1 MAGTER
7 IRDFAELASE
17 WFWETGPDLRFTF
30 LSERFEQITGLPRD
44 AVLGHTI
51 LEAARADLRDPRWQR
66 HLEDFLAQ
74 RPFHD
79 FQFATQLPS
88 GETRQLRVN
97 GKPYHDTQGRYLGYR
112 GTGSDVTDSERTHES
127 LFAVKARLEHLLNT
141 SPAMIYSFK
150 AGDNHAATFASNNIK
165 TQLGHDPHEFLDDP
179 GFWTQHIHPEDAP
192 RVFADMA
199 KLFKNGRHS
208 QEYRFRHK
216 DGSYRWMRD
225 ELVLV
230 EDNDGTPLEVVG
242 YWVDITDRKR
252 AEEAV
257 RESEK
262 ALKRTNRAL
271 QAVSECNEALV
282 RITNES
288 ELLREVCRIIVQ
300 SRNHRMAW
308 VGLTENDEAK
318 TVRPAANWGSD
329 DGYLSEIKVS
339 WDDHAKD
346 LGPVA
351 RAIVTGKPYV
361 VRDTAS
367 DSNFAAWRDA
377 ALKRGFLSVIAL
389 PLQVNDRPIGCLAIY
404 APASDA
410 FDDVEVRLLA
420 GLADNLAY
428 GISTIR
434 TRADRA
440 RAEDA
445 VREYAE
451 KLERSNRELQDFAY
465 VASHDLQEPLRKIE
479 AFGDRL
485 KTKCSSTL
493 GEDGQ
498 LYLDRMQRASARMRA
513 LINSLLTYSRITT
526 KAQPFEAL
534 NLTEA
539 AKDAA
544 SDLQM
549 RIEKE
554 SGRVEI
560 ADMPTIDAD
569 ATQMR
574 QLFLNLIGNGLK
586 FHKAEEAPVVRVSAE
601 LCGRDGGP
609 IDGADPQD
617 QWCRIAIAD
626 NGIGF
631 DEKYTHRIFSM
642 FQRLHGRNEYEG
654 TGIGLATCRK
664 IVERHGGSITA
675 KTAPGMGATFI
686 VLVPARQA
694 HKE

>member
-1 MAGTER
+1 
-7 IRDFAELASE
+7 
-17 WFWETGPDLRFTF
+17 
-30 LSERFEQITGLPRD
+30 
-44 AVLGHTI
+44 
-51 LEAARADLRDPRWQR
+51 
-66 HLEDFLAQ
+66 
-74 RPFHD
+74 
-79 FQFATQLPS
+79 
-88 GETRQLRVN
+88 
-97 GKPYHDTQGRYLGYR
+97 
-112 GTGSDVTDSERTHES
+112 
-127 LFAVKARLEHLLNT
+127 
-141 SPAMIYSFK
+141 
-150 AGDNHAATFASNNIK
+150 
-165 TQLGHDPHEFLDDP
+165 
-179 GFWTQHIHPEDAP
+179 
-192 RVFADMA
+192 
-199 KLFKNGRHS
+199 LFKNGRHS

-526 KAQPFEAL
+526 KAQPFEVL

-554 SGRVEI
+554 NGRVEI